1 MYSNEVIS
9 GSVFWFENGFS
20 KTIYE
25 ELVPYPTAPPPFL
38 LHPPPPST
46 DCLFHSVIAYNQIT
60 GSGWL
65 IFHRVIQGYPPS
77 YTLYSFQIV
86 E

>member
-1 MYSNEVIS
+1 MGLRGIGFKNDLRGI
-9 GSVFWFENGFS
+9 GSLPHN
-20 KTIYE
+20 T
-25 ELVPYPTAPPPFL
+25 TPPSSFT
-38 LHPPPPST
+38 HPPQYLLT
-46 DCLFHSVIAYNQIT
+46 YCLFHSVIAYNQIT

-65 IFHRVIQGYPPS
+65 IFHRVIQGYPLR